1 VSAVTEAAPALP
13 ATTTEV
19 AAGPRWVARG
29 LFLLLA
35 GLWAVRIGVPADRV
49 TIFVWLWLAAV
60 MWRWGVPLR
69 SHLDFARDWWPAFA
83 ILVFWTYSRGLAD
96 NLGAPIRVTEPIAV
110 DGWLGLGELPTQRL
124 QQALCAPTCADPS
137 VGSWYD
143 TICTATY
150 LTHFVT
156 GLTLALVLWLTSRRQ
171 WAAWLRR
178 YLTLNLV
185 GLAICVAV
193 PMQPPWMASM
203 GGHVHPGVDRL
214 TGRGGSVLG
223 VHVSQMVM
231 GPIGNQVAAMPSL
244 HAGTACLVALFAV
257 GRLRSPW
264 RFLALAYPLMMGFTL
279 VYFGEH
285 YVVDVLAGYTLAV
298 AVHTTF
304 SWWERRR
311 SGRDALADPG
321 QGRRGHDARPRPAY
335 VAGELAVL
343 GDDHDHPAGRLGRD
357 QLPDHVVGD
366 HPARAEEHLD
376 PSR

>member
-1 VSAVTEAAPALP
+1 MTAVTPAASTPAALVP
-13 ATTTEV
+13 AERPAAV
-19 AAGPRWVARG
+19 AAGPRWVARA
-29 LFLLLA
+29 LFVALA
-35 GLWAVRIGVPADRV
+35 ALWAVGIGIPADRV
-49 TIFVWLWLAAV
+49 SVFFWLWLGAV

-69 SHLDFARDWWPAFA
+69 SHLDFAKDWWPAFA

-96 NLGAPIRVTEPIAV
+96 NLGAPIRITEPIRA
-110 DGWLGLGELPTQRL
+110 DRWLGLGELPTQRL
-124 QQALCAPTCADPS
+124 QQALCAPTCGDPS

-143 TICTATY
+143 TIFTATY

-156 GLTLALVLWLTSRRQ
+156 GLTLALVLWMNSRPQ

-244 HAGTACLVALFAV
+244 HAGTAALVALFGV
-257 GRLRSPW
+257 SRLRSRW
-264 RFLALAYPLMMGFTL
+264 RWLLLGYPLLMAFTL
-279 VYFGEH
+279 VYYGEH
-285 YVVDVLAGYTLAV
+285 YVVDVLAGYLLA
-298 AVHTTF
+298 ALVHASF
-304 SWWERRR
+304 SWWERRSAHR
-311 SGRDALADPG
+311 PG
-321 QGRRGHDARPRPAY
+321 QRRRTDHPRTGAAY
-335 VAGELAVL
+335 VVGERAVL
-343 GDDHDHPAGRLGRD
+343 GDHDDHPTGGLGRD
-357 QLPDHVVGD
+357 QVADHVVGD
-366 HPARAEEHLD
+366 DTRRAEEHLD
-376 PSR
+376 PTR